1 MISLDKSKNDT
12 SITLDLLRATAA
24 QMVSVGHAINFGG
37 IGRTSAPSLGVLIF
51 FILSGFVIAYT
62 LQSKTNRDDYYFG
75 RYAIERISRIYCAY
89 FPAMLLIGA
98 GHIATTWVGLKF
110 EHVDPTNIS
119 TFMANLFMLQ
129 MYPMS
134 SAFGTFGTAGQLNTI
149 AQEFH
154 IYFFVGALYFL
165 CIGRQRILASIVAVL
180 STRMPLGNFLA
191 FEARALFLLWLI
203 GFSIYF
209 LVRSIKIDGPF
220 AALFSAVAIGIIY
233 FWHVF
238 SNTSNLYDIAN
249 FPALALVFMAII
261 VTTQCYRWIAASP
274 MATKVISF
282 FASYS
287 LTLFLLHLTIVRII
301 YASWDNPSVS
311 RAIMAIFVAN
321 LCSAALA
328 FSPIGEIHYKRLGGW
343 IGGLVYKPSQP
354 ASAQSEER

>member
-1 MISLDKSKNDT
+1 
-12 SITLDLLRATAA
+12 
-24 QMVSVGHAINFGG
+24 
-37 IGRTSAPSLGVLIF
+37 
-51 FILSGFVIAYT
+51 
-62 LQSKTNRDDYYFG
+62 
-75 RYAIERISRIYCAY
+75 
-89 FPAMLLIGA
+89 
-98 GHIATTWVGLKF
+98 
-110 EHVDPTNIS
+110 
-119 TFMANLFMLQ
+119 

-165 CIGRQRILASIVAVL
+165 CIGRQRILAGIVAVL

-191 FEARALFLLWLI
+191 FEARALFLLWLM

-220 AALFSAVAIGIIY
+220 AALFSAVVIGIIY

-238 SNTSNLYDIAN
+238 RNTSNVYDIAN

-261 VTTQCYRWIAASP
+261 VTTQCYRWLAASS

-311 RAIMAIFVAN
+311 RAITAIFVAN

-343 IGGLVYKPSQP
+343 IGGLVYKPSQR
-354 ASAQSEER
+354 ASVQSEGR